1 MSYKKLQTN
10 FERELLLSL
19 IISLRSGKISSKK
32 AKLIAGEFLTVLK
45 NETTVEGFMSSLS
58 KKAEFYTEIREAF
71 LKAAAEYEKEM
82 VDEKIGNVRNMLKG
96 GVD

>member
-45 NETTVEGFMSSLS
+45 NETTIEGFMSSLS
-58 KKAEFYTEIREAF
+58 KKAEFYPEIREAF
-71 LKAAAEYEKEM
+71 LKAATEYEKEM
-82 VDEKIGNVRNMLKG
+82 VDERIGNVRNMLKG